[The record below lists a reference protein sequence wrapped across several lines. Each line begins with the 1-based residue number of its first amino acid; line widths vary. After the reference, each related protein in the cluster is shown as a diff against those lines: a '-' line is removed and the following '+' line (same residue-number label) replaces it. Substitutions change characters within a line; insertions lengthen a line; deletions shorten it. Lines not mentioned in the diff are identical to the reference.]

1 MRMSRLFSQT
11 LRDVPGEA
19 ELPSHQL
26 LLKAGLVRPLSA
38 GSYSYLPLARRAL
51 TKIEDII
58 REEMDAIGG
67 QEITMPVV
75 HPATLWQET
84 GRWYQVGPEM
94 ARFKD
99 RAERDMVLA
108 MTHEEVIADLVRQEV
123 RSYRQLP
130 CLLYQIQTKYRDE
143 PRARGGLIRVREFTM
158 KDSYSLDADWEGL
171 DAQYRA
177 HYQAYFNIFQRCHVP
192 VIAVRSDVG
201 MMGGQLAHEYMYLN
215 PIGEDTLVLCDRCG
229 YAANRQVAAARL
241 PAAAAE
247 GAVAERTCG
256 DPGHAD
262 HRGAGRAPAGAHGA
276 HRQGR
281 CFFMATM
288 AGSDGEDDRERFV
301 FAVVRGDSELNET
314 KLANALGARD
324 LRPAREE
331 EIRAVGAQPGYGLA
345 GRPAQ
350 RRPAGGG
357 GRGHPAVPQPGRRRQ
372 LARLSPCA
380 TRNYGRDY
388 TATQVTDLVMA
399 RDGDDCAQC
408 DGVLR
413 TSRGVEVGN
422 IFKLGTRY
430 TDALGAVFPRQ
441 RRQQQNRSSW
451 ARTAS
456 AAAGCCRASSKSTTT
471 SAASAFRRASRP
483 TTCRASRC
491 CSAPRKW
498 PRRRKGCTAR
508 RGRRGVEMLLDDRDA
523 TPGVKFNDADLIGLP
538 LRLTLGARSL
548 RQGGAELKARD
559 SDDSRHRAAGQ
570 GGADP
575 AGRGGPAAGG
585 KPGAGCRSAVRR
597 LARECGFGGNFLVR
611 GPARPLAAHVPIQGP
626 PQGRRQVLDSQ
637 GAGAVEFVQRL
648 VVPAQAHQGGA
659 PVVVGGG
666 VLRVL
671 LEYPLEMTQ
680 GRQRLTRRATDWR
693 PS

>member
-75 HPATLWQET
+75 HPASLWQET

-99 RAERDMVLA
+99 RAARDLVLG

-171 DAQYRA
+171 DAQYQA
-177 HYQAYFNIFQRCHVP
+177 HYQAYFNIFQRCHLP

-215 PIGEDTLVLCDRCG
+215 PIGEDTLVLCDGCG

-241 PAAAAE
+241 P
-247 GAVAERTCG
+247 VAEAEAPLPSEPVATPDTPTIEALAELLQVPAART
-256 DPGHAD
+256 AK
-262 HRGAGRAPAGAHGA
+262 AV
-276 HRQGR
+276 
-281 CFFMATM
+281 FFMATM
-288 AGSDGEDDRERFV
+288 PGGEGEGEEDHTRFV

-314 KLANALGARD
+314 KLANAIGARD

-331 EIRAVGAQPGYGLA
+331 EIRAAGAEPGYASPVGLRGDDLLLVVDELIPQSPNLVA
-345 GRPAQ
+345 GANRPGYHL
-350 RRPAGGG
+350 RN
-357 GRGHPAVPQPGRRRQ
+357 
-372 LARLSPCA
+372 
-380 TRNYGRDY
+380 TNYGRDY
-388 TATQVTDLVMA
+388 TAARVADLVLA
-399 RDGDDCAQC
+399 RDGDACAQC
-408 DGVLR
+408 GGALR

-422 IFKLGTRY
+422 IFKLGTHY
-430 TDALGAVFPRQ
+430 TESLGAVFLD
-441 RRQQQNRSSW
+441 SD
-451 ARTAS
+451 
-456 AAAGCCRASSKSTTT
+456 GSSKPVIMGSYGIG
-471 SAASAFRRASRP
+471 SGRLLSCVIEEHHDERGICFPISVAPYHVACVALLQRAPEVAEAAERLYQEAWSQ
-483 TTCRASRC
+483 
-491 CSAPRKW
+491 
-498 PRRRKGCTAR
+498 
-508 RGRRGVEMLLDDRDA
+508 GVEMLLDDRDA

-548 RQGGAELKARD
+548 RQGGAELKPRD
-559 SDDSRHRAAGQ
+559 SEESRIVPLDKVAPTLRAEV
-570 GGADP
+570 D
-575 AGRGGPAAGG
+575 
-585 KPGAGCRSAVRR
+585 R
-597 LARECGFGGNFLVR
+597 L
-611 GPARPLAAHVPIQGP
+611 LAASRARVTTVPYA
-626 PQGRRQVLDSQ
+626 D
-637 GAGAVEFVQRL
+637 
-648 VVPAQAHQGGA
+648 
-659 PVVVGGG
+659 
-666 VLRVL
+666 
-671 LEYPLEMTQ
+671 
-680 GRQRLTRRATDWR
+680 
-693 PS
+693 

>member
-11 LRDVPGEA
+11 LREVPGEA

-75 HPATLWQET
+75 HPASLWQET

-177 HYQAYFNIFQRCHVP
+177 HYQAYFNIFQRCHLPAV
-192 VIAVRSDVG
+192 AVRSDVG

-215 PIGEDTLVLCDRCG
+215 PIGEDTLVLCDGCG

-241 PAAAAE
+241 PAAETEAPLPSEPVATPHTPTIEALAELLQVPAARTAK
-247 GAVAERTCG
+247 AV
-256 DPGHAD
+256 
-262 HRGAGRAPAGAHGA
+262 
-276 HRQGR
+276 
-281 CFFMATM
+281 FFMATI
-288 AGSDGEDDRERFV
+288 AGGEDADDRERFV

-314 KLANALGARD
+314 KLANAIGARD

-331 EIRAVGAQPGYGLA
+331 EIRAAGAEPGYASPVGLHSDDLLLVVDDAIPQSPNLVA
-345 GRPAQ
+345 GANRPGYHL
-350 RRPAGGG
+350 RN
-357 GRGHPAVPQPGRRRQ
+357 
-372 LARLSPCA
+372 
-380 TRNYGRDY
+380 TNYGRDY
-388 TATQVTDLVMA
+388 SAALVADLVLA
-399 RDGDDCAQC
+399 RDGDACAQC

-430 TDALGAVFPRQ
+430 TDALGAVFLDSEGASKPVIMGSYGIGSGRLLSCVIEEHHDERGIRFPMSVAPYHVSCVALLQ
-441 RRQQQNRSSW
+441 R
-451 ARTAS
+451 APEVAE
-456 AAAGCCRASSKSTTT
+456 AAETLYREAWSQ
-471 SAASAFRRASRP
+471 
-483 TTCRASRC
+483 
-491 CSAPRKW
+491 
-498 PRRRKGCTAR
+498 
-508 RGRRGVEMLLDDRDA
+508 GVEMLLDDRDA

-559 SDDSRHRAAGQ
+559 SDDSRI
-570 GGADP
+570 
-575 AGRGGPAAGG
+575 
-585 KPGAGCRSAVRR
+585 V
-597 LARECGFGGNFLVR
+597 
-611 GPARPLAAHVPIQGP
+611 PL
-626 PQGRRQVLDSQ
+626 DK
-637 GAGAVEFVQRL
+637 
-648 VVPAQAHQGGA
+648 VVPTLRAEVDRLLAESRGRIA
-659 PVVVGGG
+659 G
-666 VLRVL
+666 VP
-671 LEYPLEMTQ
+671 Y
-680 GRQRLTRRATDWR
+680 AD
-693 PS
+693 